1 MECLGIIV
9 GFEFLIAGIEDDA
22 YGFDNFNWIN
32 GISFDIF

>member
-22 YGFDNFNWIN
+22 YGFDNFN
-32 GISFDIF
+32 